1 MQPIAAPV
9 FWSLLLAHVLGDFPF
24 QTTSMVA
31 SKERLEWQGYLKHGA
46 VLFLLAWACLAIFTG
61 ADAGSGRTISLLVGL
76 AALHTISDVAKT
88 IVGRRHWIA
97 TPRLFLADQ
106 SWHLLA
112 IAAAGSLLADLR
124 WASIN
129 EFLVSFPKAWPKVLP
144 SLTIYSA
151 ALFGGGHLV
160 RSLTKP
166 LLRGFSDLGTG
177 QTESV
182 KQLKNAGMYIGWLER
197 FLVISAL
204 ALQSPA
210 TVGLI
215 LTAKSIVRFPE
226 LKDLRF
232 AEYFLIGTLL
242 SIGIALLAG
251 MLLIWILYGTLSL
264 K

>member
-1 MQPIAAPV
+1 M
-9 FWSLLLAHVLGDFPF
+9 
-24 QTTSMVA
+24 
-31 SKERLEWQGYLKHGA
+31 
-46 VLFLLAWACLAIFTG
+46 
-61 ADAGSGRTISLLVGL
+61 
-76 AALHTISDVAKT
+76 
-88 IVGRRHWIA
+88 
-97 TPRLFLADQ
+97 FLADQ

-166 LLRGFSDLGTG
+166 LLRGFQRDWKG